1 MRFYQIVFLL
11 ISWMANSQTDF
22 VISGHFKDVNQK
34 EIILKSYDGLKE
46 TQLDKTISDT
56 KGNFTLK
63 YPSNYQGAGLIE
75 IVQGKKVIVLL
86 NHESFQIDWSDMS
99 STKSLKFI
107 NSIENQTF
115 DRGISLYQN
124 AQAKKAGITSLMPYY
139 ENEPKKSQFF
149 ASELIQL
156 NELIPNFLREI
167 PQKNYALYYLKLRF
181 LITDFQLS
189 LKRYP
194 ERIPELKN
202 QFLQLDFNDSK
213 MMHSGLYEDLLQSYI
228 NVVADRSDNY
238 VLLNQATDVVIK
250 SLDKNPEFKQNI
262 AEYLFKAYEK
272 RSLFEA
278 SEHLALQMLS
288 DQNCSLD
295 GKHKALFEQYRKMA
309 NGKSAPNIQLPKNQS
324 LFDLKNKYKLVVF
337 GASWCQKCVD
347 EIPQLAQ
354 FYNRWKEKH
363 NLEIVFVSLDN
374 QKQAYQDF
382 IKNFAWI
389 SLCDF
394 KSWDSPT
401 VTDYCVF
408 ATPTMYLLDA
418 QNTIQVK
425 PISAEQIDAWLNLHD
440 Q

>member
-1 MRFYQIVFLL
+1 MRYFNLILFFLSAFCSAQK
-11 ISWMANSQTDF
+11 ITF
-22 VISGHFKDVNQK
+22 SGHFEGVNNK
-34 EIILKSYDGLKE
+34 EILLKGYDALSEIELGKS
-46 TQLDKTISDT
+46 TTDAQ
-56 KGNFTLK
+56 GNFTFE
-63 YPSNYQGAGLIE
+63 YPSSYQGAALIE
-75 IVQGKKVIVLL
+75 INQGKKIIVLL
-86 NHESFQIDWSDMS
+86 NGENFQINWTDLT
-99 STKSLKFI
+99 STKNLKFT
-107 NSIENQTF
+107 NSPENTTF
-115 DRGISLYQN
+115 DKGLSLYQSS
-124 AQAKKAGITSLMPYY
+124 QTKKAGIMSLLPYY
-139 ENEPKKSQFF
+139 ENEPQKSRFF
-149 ASELIQL
+149 KTELEELNQVLPKFLSETQSKSYV
-156 NELIPNFLREI
+156 F
-167 PQKNYALYYLKLRF
+167 YYLKLRF

-202 QFLQLDFNDSK
+202 QFQQLDFNDSK
-213 MMHSGLYEDLLQSYI
+213 MIHSGLYEDLLQSYI
-228 NVVADRSDNY
+228 NVVADRDDHYLS
-238 VLLNQATDVVIK
+238 LNQATDLVLK
-250 SLDKNPEFKQNI
+250 SLNKNPQLKQNI
-262 AEYLFKAYEK
+262 GEYLFKIYEK
-272 RSLFEA
+272 KSLFEA

-288 DQNCSLD
+288 DQNCNLD
-295 GKHKALFEQYRKMA
+295 IKHKALFEQYRKMA

-354 FYNRWKEKH
+354 FYSRWKEKH
-363 NLEIVFVSLDN
+363 NLEIVFVSLDT